1 MLGLRIGDLHT
12 YYDLKLILVSKEIGS
27 PKVKIK
33 KLDIEGADSSLDYT
47 DFFGEPKYDD
57 LTHKFQFE
65 TIEPQSEFLT
75 QFSRIKN
82 AVHGK
87 KDRIILDDDPSF
99 FYMGRCDVSNFTNE
113 KGVGRIKIDC
123 DCEPY
128 KYKLEKTVAEIYVNG
143 TYTTVLPNS
152 RKRAVPE
159 VKVETEGTIRIVYQD
174 TNIWDLGSGS
184 FTLPELELVEGDN
197 AITLTGTGTV
207 TFTWQEGDL

>member
-1 MLGLRIGDLHT
+1 MYWGDGCWYAML
-12 YYDLKLILVSKEIGS
+12 
-27 PKVKIK
+27 KIK

-47 DFFGEPKYDD
+47 DFFGEPKYED

-99 FYMGRCDVSNFTNE
+99 FYMGRCSVSSFTSE
-113 KGVGRIKIDC
+113 KGVGRITIEC

-128 KYKLEKTVAEIYVNG
+128 KYKLNK
-143 TYTTVLPNS
+143 TTVSKAVAGAQDIILTNG

-159 VKVETEGTIRIVYQD
+159 VRVETESTMRIVYQ
-174 TNIWDLGSGS
+174 TNHIWTLGSGS
-184 FTLPELELVEGDN
+184 YTLPELELVEGGN
-197 AITLTGTGTV
+197 LVTVIGTGTV